1 MNSNHHLEQDW
12 GPEGH
17 PSLEVLRGYQSERLS
32 PEQTHQVERHLVSCE
47 LCSDLVEGM
56 EMAQATKVYKA
67 VKETRGRVQHYLAK
81 KKRKRR
87 FFVWSAWQTAA
98 ILLILLFCLAL
109 MVYHFYFAPTA
120 PGKQNQPPKTQISI
134 EQTVSPTSVVPPA
147 RLG

>member
-1 MNSNHHLEQDW
+1 MNSNHHVEQDW

-17 PSLEVLRGYQSERLS
+17 PSLEVLRRYQSERLT

-56 EMAQATKVYKA
+56 QMAQATKVYTA
-67 VKETRGRVQHYLAK
+67 VKETRGRVKNYLAK
-81 KKRKRR
+81 KKRKPK

-120 PGKQNQPPKTQISI
+120 PGKQN
-134 EQTVSPTSVVPPA
+134 SPQKPQTSVVQTASPASTIPPA
-147 RLG
+147 RQG

>member
-1 MNSNHHLEQDW
+1 MNSNHHFEQDW

-32 PEQTHQVERHLVSCE
+32 PEQNHLVERHLVSCE

-56 EMAQATKVYKA
+56 ELAQAAKVYHA
-67 VKETRGRVQHYLAK
+67 VKETRGRVKQYLDK
-81 KKRKRR
+81 KKRKPK

-120 PGKQNQPPKTQISI
+120 PGKQNPQPKPQTSV
-134 EQTVSPTSVVPPA
+134 EQNVSPASTIPPA
-147 RLG
+147 RQG

>member
-120 PGKQNQPPKTQISI
+120 PGKQNQPPKTQTSI
-134 EQTVSPTSVVPPA
+134 EQTVSPVSVVPPA